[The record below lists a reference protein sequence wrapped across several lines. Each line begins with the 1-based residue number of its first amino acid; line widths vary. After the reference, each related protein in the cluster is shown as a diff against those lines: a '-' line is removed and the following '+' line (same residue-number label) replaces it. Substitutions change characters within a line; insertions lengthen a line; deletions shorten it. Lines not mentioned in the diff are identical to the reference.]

1 MKDEWKKV
9 VKEMIDEGY
18 AVIVWTPEELGD
30 VDPDW
35 VMDASIS
42 YGSEYLL
49 DYEMAPMRE
58 KKEDEEGEAK

>member
-1 MKDEWKKV
+1 MKDEWKKA
-9 VKEMIDEGY
+9 VKEMRDEGY

-42 YGSEYLL
+42 YGSELMPNRL
-49 DYEMAPMRE
+49 
-58 KKEDEEGEAK
+58 